1 MYKSKAKVCRR
12 FTWSS
17 ELVVWAAASFSL
29 VSGVVLWIESSSE
42 ALLLTV
48 AEVDWLAEA
57 LTTWD
62 ALKETDW
69 ESELLSESNWLTDFE
84 SDSDSL
90 ADWLAD
96 TESVIE
102 VVPKTKLSE
111 PATPVDGLIS
121 DPTVVFIPFSSAN
134 TGLATVVA
142 PARAP
147 STTIPLTRSAGIE
160 CDVASYWTTI
170 FSSTPPRMTR
180 NRPNRETDARTQFFP
195 DLINLKRVIRS
206 VSRKSPFERLKN
218 MSAP

>member
-1 MYKSKAKVCRR
+1 MYKSKAKTCRR

-17 ELVVWAAASFSL
+17 ERVFWASATFSP
-29 VSGVVLWIESSSE
+29 VSGVATWIVSFSERVLLAISE
-42 ALLLTV
+42 VDGLAELLTTC
-48 AEVDWLAEA
+48 DS
-57 LTTWD
+57 
-62 ALKETDW
+62 LKETDW
-69 ESELLSESNWLTDFE
+69 DKERLSLA
-84 SDSDSL
+84 DSDSETDSL
-90 ADWLAD
+90 IDWLAD
-96 TESVIE
+96 AESELE

-121 DPTVVFIPFSSAN
+121 DPTVAFISFSSAN

-147 STTIPLTRSAGIE
+147 STTIPFTRSAGIWCE
-160 CDVASYWTTI
+160 ESSYLTMI

-180 NRPNRETDARTQFFP
+180 NKPNRETDARTQFFP

-206 VSRKSPFERLKN
+206 VSRNSPFERLKN

>member
-1 MYKSKAKVCRR
+1 MYKSKAKTCRR

-17 ELVVWAAASFSL
+17 ERVFWASATFSL
-29 VSGVVLWIESSSE
+29 VSEVATWIASFSERVLLAIS
-42 ALLLTV
+42 
-48 AEVDWLAEA
+48 EVDGLAEA

-62 ALKETDW
+62 SLKDNDWDRETLSLAD
-69 ESELLSESNWLTDFE
+69 SENEM
-84 SDSDSL
+84 DSL
-90 ADWLAD
+90 MDWLAD
-96 TESVIE
+96 TESVVD
-102 VVPKTKLSE
+102 VVPKTRLSE

-121 DPTVVFIPFSSAN
+121 DPTVAFISFSSAN

-160 CDVASYWTTI
+160 CDDTSYWTTI

-195 DLINLKRVIRS
+195 DLINL
-206 VSRKSPFERLKN
+206 
-218 MSAP
+218 

>member
-1 MYKSKAKVCRR
+1 MYKSKAKTCRR

-17 ELVVWAAASFSL
+17 ERVVWASATFSL
-29 VSGVVLWIESSSE
+29 VSEVATWIAPFSERVLLAIS
-42 ALLLTV
+42 
-48 AEVDWLAEA
+48 EVDGLAEA

-62 ALKETDW
+62 SLKDTDW
-69 ESELLSESNWLTDFE
+69 DRETL
-84 SDSDSL
+84 SL
-90 ADWLAD
+90 ADSENEMDSLMEWLAD
-96 TESVIE
+96 TESVVD
-102 VVPKTKLSE
+102 VVPKTRLSE

-121 DPTVVFIPFSSAN
+121 EPTVAFISFSSAN

-160 CDVASYWTTI
+160 CDDASYWTTM

-195 DLINLKRVIRS
+195 DLINL
-206 VSRKSPFERLKN
+206 
-218 MSAP
+218 

>member
-1 MYKSKAKVCRR
+1 MYKSKAKTCRR

-17 ELVVWAAASFSL
+17 ERVVWAAASVSL
-29 VSGVVLWIESSSE
+29 VSRVALWIESSS
-42 ALLLTV
+42 ARLLLAV
-48 AEVDWLAEA
+48 SDVDWLAEW

-62 ALKETDW
+62 SLKETDW
-69 ESELLSESNWLTDFE
+69 ESKLLSESNWLPDFE

-96 TESVIE
+96 TESVID

-121 DPTVVFIPFSSAN
+121 DPTVVSIPFSSAN

-147 STTIPLTRSAGIE
+147 STTIPFTRSAGIE
-160 CDVASYWTTI
+160 CDDASYWTTI
-170 FSSTPPRMTR
+170 FSSTPPRRTQ
-180 NRPNRETDARTQFFP
+180 NRPKRETEARTQFFP
-195 DLINLKRVIRS
+195 DLINL
-206 VSRKSPFERLKN
+206 
-218 MSAP
+218 

>member
-1 MYKSKAKVCRR
+1 MYKSKAKTCRR

-17 ELVVWAAASFSL
+17 ERVVWAAASFSL
-29 VSGVVLWIESSSE
+29 VSGVALWIESSSE
-42 ALLLTV
+42 ALLL
-48 AEVDWLAEA
+48 AISEVDGLAEA
-57 LTTWD
+57 LTTCD
-62 ALKETDW
+62 SLKETDW
-69 ESELLSESNWLTDFE
+69 DKERLSLADSENEM
-84 SDSDSL
+84 DSL
-90 ADWLAD
+90 MDWLAD
-96 TESVIE
+96 AESVVD
-102 VVPKTKLSE
+102 VVPKIRLSE

-121 DPTVVFIPFSSAN
+121 DPTVVSIPFSSAN

-160 CDVASYWTTI
+160 CDDASYWTTM

-195 DLINLKRVIRS
+195 DLINLNRVIRS

>member
-1 MYKSKAKVCRR
+1 MYKSKAKSWRR

-17 ELVVWAAASFSL
+17 ERVFWASATFSF
-29 VSGVVLWIESSSE
+29 VSEVTLWIESSSE
-42 ALLLTV
+42 TLLLAV
-48 AEVDWLAEA
+48 PEEDWLVEP

-62 ALKETDW
+62 SLKDTDW
-69 ESELLSESNWLTDFE
+69 DRELLSLA
-84 SDSDSL
+84 DSENEIDSL
-90 ADWLAD
+90 IEWLAD
-96 TESVIE
+96 AESVVD
-102 VVPKTKLSE
+102 VVPKTRLSE

-121 DPTVVFIPFSSAN
+121 DPTVAVISFSSAN

-160 CDVASYWTTI
+160 CEDASYWTTI

-195 DLINLKRVIRS
+195 DLINL
-206 VSRKSPFERLKN
+206 
-218 MSAP
+218 

>member
-1 MYKSKAKVCRR
+1 MYKSKAKVWRR

-17 ELVVWAAASFSL
+17 ERVVWAVASFSL
-29 VSGVVLWIESSSE
+29 VSGVALWIESSSE
-42 ALLLTV
+42 RLLLAV
-48 AEVDWLAEA
+48 SDVDWLAEA

-69 ESELLSESNWLTDFE
+69 DKERLSLADSENET
-84 SDSDSL
+84 DSL
-90 ADWLAD
+90 IDWLAD

-111 PATPVDGLIS
+111 PATPIDGLIS
-121 DPTVVFIPFSSAN
+121 DPTVVSIPFSSAN

-160 CDVASYWTTI
+160 CDDASYWTTI

-180 NRPNRETDARTQFFP
+180 NKPNRETDARTQFFP

>member
-1 MYKSKAKVCRR
+1 MYKSKAKTCRR

-17 ELVVWAAASFSL
+17 ERVFCASATFSL
-29 VSGVVLWIESSSE
+29 VSEVATWIALFSERVLLAIS
-42 ALLLTV
+42 
-48 AEVDWLAEA
+48 EVDGLPEA

-62 ALKETDW
+62 SLKDTDW
-69 ESELLSESNWLTDFE
+69 DRETL
-84 SDSDSL
+84 SL
-90 ADWLAD
+90 ADSENEMDSLMEWLTD
-96 TESVIE
+96 TESVVD
-102 VVPKTKLSE
+102 VVPKTRLSE

-121 DPTVVFIPFSSAN
+121 DPTVAFISFSSAN

-160 CDVASYWTTI
+160 CDDASYWTTI

-180 NRPNRETDARTQFFP
+180 NRPNRETDARTQVFP
-195 DLINLKRVIRS
+195 DLINLNRVIRS